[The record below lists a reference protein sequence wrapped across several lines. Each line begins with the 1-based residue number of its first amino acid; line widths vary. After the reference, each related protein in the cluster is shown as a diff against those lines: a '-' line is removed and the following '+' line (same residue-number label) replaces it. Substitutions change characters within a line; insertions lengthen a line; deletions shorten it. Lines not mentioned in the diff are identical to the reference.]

1 MVSRRSRLLQ
11 FILGSAVLAAGHFC
25 APLGHAEAI
34 VSGADNNLTIE
45 ARDTSLQDV
54 LNALGAK
61 FDLRVRG
68 LSSLNRQVEGRY
80 EGSLRAVVTRLVNG
94 YDYVLKTDSG
104 TSKSLSWARQSRAK
118 RDRSMAKPCQFQQSG
133 ALTRAS

>member
-1 MVSRRSRLLQ
+1 VLSRRSRLLQ
-11 FILGSAVLAAGHFC
+11 LILGSAVLAAGHFC

-54 LNALGAK
+54 LTALGAK

-80 EGSLRAVVTRLVNG
+80 EGSLRAVVTRLLNG

-104 TSKSLSWARQSRAK
+104 HVEVIVLGVAKQSETRPEYSQAVPIPTK
-118 RDRSMAKPCQFQQSG
+118 RRSD
-133 ALTRAS
+133 